1 MERIPLNLWVQNLL
15 GEPCVTDIFANGS
28 NDWFVDLGKRIEQR
42 LPGSQYSDEEYRTWI
57 LEQISAAG
65 KIYDARQPYVDFI
78 LQRSFRAHAIFP
90 PLSQTGILLSLRRL
104 PRANDPESSSY
115 RWQSTPDYWRLLQEA
130 VSLKENILIC
140 GATGSGKTT
149 LINDLL
155 GTISANER
163 IISLED
169 TPELA
174 PSHPHWL
181 PLVSRTAN
189 ADGYGAVTQRDLLR
203 QTLRM
208 RPDRI
213 ILGECRGD
221 EVLDL
226 LQASNTGH
234 KGLMCTVHANSPRDG
249 LRRVELLSL
258 IGAKG
263 QLTSS
268 VIRELIANAFQW
280 VVFTQRKPGQ
290 MERRIHSVARLE
302 GREGD
307 TLLLRSINRDTGAM
321 AAANPFGNR

>member
-1 MERIPLNLWVQNLL
+1 MERLSLDLWIRDLLN
-15 GEPCVTDIFANGS
+15 EPGVTDVFANGA
-28 NDWFVDLGKRIEQR
+28 NQWFVDRGHTTEPRVPLT
-42 LPGSQYSDEEYRTWI
+42 PYNDEDYRTWV

-65 KIYDARQPYVDFI
+65 KTYDARQPYVDFI
-78 LQRSFRAHAIFP
+78 LKHSFRAHAIFP
-90 PLSQTGILLSLRRL
+90 PLTQTGILLSLRRL
-104 PRANDPESSSY
+104 PKPSDSRGTTE
-115 RWQSTPDYWRLLQEA
+115 RWNSTPEFWSLLKEA
-130 VSLKENILIC
+130 TTLRENILIC

-155 GTISANER
+155 GTIEPHER

-169 TPELA
+169 TPELSPA
-174 PSHPHWL
+174 HPHWL
-181 PLVSRTAN
+181 GLVSRAAN
-189 ADGYGAVTQRDLLR
+189 ADGFGAVSLRDLLR

-213 ILGECRGD
+213 VLGECRGE

-249 LRRVELLSL
+249 LRRIELLAL
-258 IGAKG
+258 IGSQG

-280 VVFTQRKPGQ
+280 IVYTQRRAGHL
-290 MERRIHSVARLE
+290 ERRIHSVARLE

-307 TLLLRSINRDTGAM
+307 TLLLRAIHRDGVEVEAM
-321 AAANPFGNR
+321 NPFGK